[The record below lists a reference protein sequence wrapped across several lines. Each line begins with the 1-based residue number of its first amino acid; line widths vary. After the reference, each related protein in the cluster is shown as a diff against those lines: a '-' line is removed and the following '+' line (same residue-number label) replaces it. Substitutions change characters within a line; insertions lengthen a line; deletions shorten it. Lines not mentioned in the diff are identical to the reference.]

1 MAKKKKIDQAEE
13 QLQSVEQSLSR
24 AEQYLEENQNTLLY
38 IVGGILLV
46 VAGFVGYQ
54 RYYVA
59 PMEEEATREMYFA
72 EMFFEQ
78 DSFRLA
84 LEGTAQYYG
93 FIDVA
98 DEYGA
103 TNTGNLANYYAGLCY
118 KNMGDYTSAI
128 EYLDKFS
135 SKDEILSAVAL
146 GNIGDCFI
154 ELDQPSEALEYYEK
168 AAEKRDNAFTAPL
181 YLKKAGMVAES
192 LGEYGKAAKFYNTIK
207 NDYED
212 APEAQDIDKYITRA
226 ENLNS

>member
-24 AEQYLEENQNTLLY
+24 AEQYLEENQNMLMY

-46 VAGFVGYQ
+46 VAGFLGYQ

-59 PMEEEATREMYFA
+59 PMEEEASREMFFA

-98 DEYGA
+98 SEYGV
-103 TNTGNLANYYAGLCY
+103 THTGNLANYYAGLCY
-118 KNMGDYTSAI
+118 RNLGDYTAAI
-128 EYLDKFS
+128 EYLDKFDAN
-135 SKDEILSAVAL
+135 DEILAAVAL
-146 GNIGDCFI
+146 GTIGDCFMEI
-154 ELDQPSEALEYYEK
+154 DQAEEALEYYEK
-168 AAEKRDNAFTAPL
+168 AANKRDNTFTAPI
-181 YLKKAGMVAES
+181 YLKKAGLTAES
-192 LGEYGKAAKFYNTIK
+192 LGEYGKALKMYQKIQ
-207 NDYED
+207 NDYKD
-212 APEAQDIDKYITRA
+212 SPEATDIEKYIARA
-226 ENLNS
+226 AQLAS